1 MQSPRRE
8 RNRALRARSQ
18 EDRGSCA
25 PLDAAQGPL
34 SPRAPRYRRCVPR
47 RVRAR
52 FCSGSRGHRVFTDP
66 PGPQPPSQGQAN
78 VPQNNPGGKYLYCPV
93 NTAVGEGRCSETA
106 CFAGEKKSYESFPL
120 KRSCFALTSCLKGSS
135 LANPLPPPLGRRS
148 CVIRGDLVAFRENGH
163 VSGCFSARC
172 QKPACCKAFREKR
185 KSHTAER
192 FSRLTRC
199 CGLA

>member
-1 MQSPRRE
+1 MRAFRRGAGASRPPRTPLPSLRPAPCE
-8 RNRALRARSQ
+8 GAL
-18 EDRGSCA
+18 
-25 PLDAAQGPL
+25 
-34 SPRAPRYRRCVPR
+34 
-47 RVRAR
+47 
-52 FCSGSRGHRVFTDP
+52 CSGSRGHRVFRDP
-66 PGPQPPSQGQAN
+66 PGPQPRPDPSQGKAN
-78 VPQNNPGGKYLYCPV
+78 VHQINPGGKYLYCLV

-120 KRSCFALTSCLKGSS
+120 KRSCFALASCLKGSS

-148 CVIRGDLVAFRENGH
+148 CAIRGDLVAFRENGH

-172 QKPACCKAFREKR
+172 QKLACCKAFREKR

-199 CGLA
+199 CGLV